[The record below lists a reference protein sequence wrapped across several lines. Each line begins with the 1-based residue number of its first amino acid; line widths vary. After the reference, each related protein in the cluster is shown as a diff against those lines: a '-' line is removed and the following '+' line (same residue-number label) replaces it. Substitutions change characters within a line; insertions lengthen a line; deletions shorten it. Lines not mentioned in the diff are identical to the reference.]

1 MTYFLICWTFAIT
14 KARGTPIS
22 SVVVGWNTFCYLRN
36 EKLQPYKHW
45 SIEEVTGIDFFFN
58 LPDDIE
64 DSVESHSDIS
74 RW

>member
-1 MTYFLICWTFAIT
+1 MTTNLNLADALT
-14 KARGTPIS
+14 KSGVKTIDE
-22 SVVVGWNTFCYLRN
+22 L
-36 EKLQPYKHW
+36 
-45 SIEEVTGIDFFFN
+45 EEVTGIDFFFN